1 MLKWQDIYMSIP
13 EISIYQLNKNDR
25 HIGEINMTITKP
37 QPGQGPNA
45 FSGQLAAYNHD
56 STYTEREIVAV
67 DTREITT
74 PNPNPATDHFYYN
87 LATGALP
94 MGRIISANGTVQFVR
109 VGKGNNPQQYQNKR
123 VP

>member
-1 MLKWQDIYMSIP
+1 
-13 EISIYQLNKNDR
+13 
-25 HIGEINMTITKP
+25 MTTPKP

-45 FSGQLAAYNHD
+45 FPGQLVAYD
-56 STYTEREIVAV
+56 SGNTYTEKTIVAI

-74 PNPNPATDHFYYN
+74 PNPNPPTGYPPDYFYAN

-94 MGRIISANGTVQFVR
+94 TGEIPSANNTIQNVPVGT
-109 VGKGNNPQQYQNKR
+109 GTNPQQYQNQN

>member
-1 MLKWQDIYMSIP
+1 MS
-13 EISIYQLNKNDR
+13 
-25 HIGEINMTITKP
+25 ITKP

-45 FSGQLAAYNHD
+45 FSGQLAAYSHD
-56 STYTEREIVAV
+56 STYTEREIIAV

-74 PNPNPATDHFYYN
+74 PNPNPTTDTFYNN

-94 MGRIISANGTVQFVR
+94 MGEIQSANGTVQFVR
-109 VGKGNNPQQYQNKR
+109 VGTGTNPQQYQNKN